1 MPTKDET
8 EIVYHGTDGGMT
20 LTGDAVHLYRVLN
33 IRMGLSLFIKTD
45 GKLRLTRTASP
56 KHLLTLTTELTQ
68 KKYPNSKK
76 GWAAAVADLDTRV
89 AALQASIPT
98 RTEETT

>member
-1 MPTKDET
+1 MTTQTRDET
-8 EIVYHGTDGGMT
+8 EIVYRDGGMT

-33 IRMGLSLFIKTD
+33 IRMGLSLLIKTD
-45 GKLRLTRTASP
+45 GKLRLTSTATP
-56 KHLLTLTTELTQ
+56 KHLLALTTEITKQ
-68 KKYPNSKK
+68 KYKNSKA
-76 GWAAAVADLDTRV
+76 GWAAAIADINTRV